1 VSINSQEVLY
11 IRSLAVLLRSGLSV
25 ASEAI
30 TYMFPLRQGGNGS
43 TVDVTPMDLN
53 LDIPPLR
60 LHDTY
65 QVLHFTVQRCT
76 VLHRT
81 VLCYAVLCCTV
92 PLCTVLCCT
101 ALRLFF
107 SALVC
112 NKL

>member
-76 VLHRT
+76 VRHRT
-81 VLCYAVLCCTV
+81 VLYCSVLCCAVLYCAAMYCSMLYRPT
-92 PLCTVLCCT
+92 PFFLCTGL
-101 ALRLFF
+101 
-107 SALVC
+107 
-112 NKL
+112 